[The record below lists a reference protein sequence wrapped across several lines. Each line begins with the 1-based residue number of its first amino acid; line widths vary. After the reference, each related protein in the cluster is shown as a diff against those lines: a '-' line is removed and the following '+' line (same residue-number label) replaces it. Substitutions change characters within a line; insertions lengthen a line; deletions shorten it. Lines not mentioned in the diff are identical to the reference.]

1 MNTGNIYGCGLN
13 NFNQLALEKSGDPVF
28 FPTLT
33 KFQNV
38 EKIEGGQHHTLILN
52 NDNKVYVIGRKD
64 YGRLGVGEVAD
75 NLEVITPIKSL
86 DNKKIV
92 DISCGDQ
99 CSFALSDKG
108 DVYAWGFGSNY
119 QLGLGKDDDVDTPQ
133 LVAGAQVKDKK
144 LLKVASGGQ
153 HTLFI
158 VNATDNK
165 TPTPTPTPK
174 AATNNNEAV
183 EKITEANGIEVKK
196 VEDSIQS
203 KEIST
208 STKLEAS
215 KKGKKRKN

>member
-1 MNTGNIYGCGLN
+1 MNTDNIYGCGLN

-33 KFQNV
+33 KLKNIK
-38 EKIEGGQHHTLILN
+38 KIEGGQHHTLILN

-64 YGRLGVGEVAD
+64 YGRLGVGEIPD
-75 NLEVITPIKSL
+75 NLEVLTPVKSL
-86 DNKKIV
+86 DKQKIV

-133 LVAGAQVKDKK
+133 IVAGAQVKDKR
-144 LLKVASGGQ
+144 LLKVTSGGQ

-158 VNATDNK
+158 VNATDSK
-165 TPTPTPTPK
+165 IPAPK
-174 AATNNNEAV
+174 VTTNNNEAV
-183 EKITEANGIEVKK
+183 EKSPIVNGSDEVPKA
-196 VEDSIQS
+196 EDTIQS

-208 STKLEAS
+208 STKLEAN